1 MFCAHV
7 AAQPDFM
14 PPIWEAEWYIIYIYN
29 IILDLNSKALA
40 RIFCLAFPPQ
50 LTVLPQS

>member
-14 PPIWEAEWYIIYIYN
+14 PPIWEAEWYIIYIYIYISYN
-29 IILDLNSKALA
+29 LGLK
-40 RIFCLAFPPQ
+40 F
-50 LTVLPQS
+50 QSPG

>member
-14 PPIWEAEWYIIYIYN
+14 PPIWEAEWYHY
-29 IILDLNSKALA
+29 IILDLNFKTLA
-40 RIFCLAFPPQ
+40 RIFCLAFPLQ

>member
-14 PPIWEAEWYIIYIYN
+14 PPIWEAEWYIIYISYN
-29 IILDLNSKALA
+29 LGLK
-40 RIFCLAFPPQ
+40 F
-50 LTVLPQS
+50 QSPG